1 MRSGQYKLAG
11 AGSRGAESRV
21 TVVGHFRSSQSDLPP
36 PDAFVGDFPHMN
48 SLLVTKNKLSDSRP
62 FNKSCE
68 NLSTS
73 GGGARGAVMRVEQ
86 RVKSLLQRGESRLRH
101 SDEGAPVEDVW
112 QYGHIV
118 TLPRRPRLSLA
129 LSHSALHHLSSDTA
143 SCLSGSS
150 GYSSSSSSSYG
161 SFKSSTSSSCS
172 TLPRKKSRRESSA
185 IPSGGD
191 LPPPLTR
198 SCTLVDNPMYDVTPA
213 TNPRNFSRN
222 KSPKRRGS
230 PPPSNEPLYDLTPDS
245 DPYNLDLCE
254 ARQGSPSTHDPIYD
268 VIPGGDPHS
277 PCRESLPQCHNNQ
290 LYDLT
295 RPSRL
300 LTPDSGTHGG
310 LDSLEESALDSLD
323 CSDPQNGMLDDEFF
337 EEEDQVAK
345 ECREYFERRL
355 KNSETLK
362 KRWSM
367 CSSDSGADPGD
378 NDVSATSIPT
388 SAHPLSIASNTSSIP
403 DDSNTSHSSS
413 ATQDTASPKKTPLDQ
428 KMEFLRKEIASL
440 MNQDNALFRQ
450 LLTLHDSISALKTSP
465 AHAYRPPSPA
475 SLDSF
480 TEEEDD
486 DDDDEEEEEDDDDDE
501 VVVGRTLQK
510 TGGRDDNLSDV
521 DEGLEMDHSTSHS
534 TSPTST
540 LSSNSSRDSQFSRY
554 SKVEYHDPHHI
565 LSDSSNTSLIST
577 NTPTAH
583 ISTKNNINVNYS
595 SIKNNIE
602 ECNST
607 TNFSSDTKR
616 RYSITTNEDFN
627 INITINNDDSSTFP
641 STTSRLSSSTSC
653 LSKSSC
659 YLSNEGLATNDLNM
673 DSLRG
678 SLDSFSAPEGRHFVR
693 TRVSIPPSARNRD
706 RSARPESFRLS
717 SDMATHTRVLLKAR
731 SFAGA
736 SLRESP
742 THKINGGRTFA
753 RTSLRENRQT
763 YHREKGQNQQSAM
776 SKMEFLQARFAN
788 TFGATSG
795 ENTLETPS
803 DDCVIISSSS
813 IHDVT
818 RKPEKEGFTQEFT
831 NKENKSVNVRSAEV
845 YTTLE
850 ATNIVIVNTPK
861 PEKHLENT
869 KGCYKQGNSKS
880 PKQASI
886 TEDGTFILAD
896 DDLYNN
902 ITNQSLRE
910 SALSLLDQDISSH
923 NPTEKDPDTHNQTT
937 HKVSLM
943 VPNSYI
949 NENYQDSKLQKLRTR
964 SFTGMV
970 TPCEISPDQS
980 SPREIL
986 DDSKINKK
994 GTLSLRITHDAESK
1008 RISRVA
1014 TMSRRAQITRDGYA
1028 FRFSSD
1034 LGLGASSKVNPKSK
1048 REVFV

>member
-185 IPSGGD
+185 IPRGGD

-213 TNPRNFSRN
+213 TDPRNFSRN

-428 KMEFLRKEIASL
+428 KMEFLRKEI
-440 MNQDNALFRQ
+440 
-450 LLTLHDSISALKTSP
+450 
-465 AHAYRPPSPA
+465 
-475 SLDSF
+475 
-480 TEEEDD
+480 
-486 DDDDEEEEEDDDDDE
+486 
-501 VVVGRTLQK
+501 V
-510 TGGRDDNLSDV
+510 
-521 DEGLEMDHSTSHS
+521 
-534 TSPTST
+534 
-540 LSSNSSRDSQFSRY
+540 SNRC
-554 SKVEYHDPHHI
+554 KV
-565 LSDSSNTSLIST
+565 T
-577 NTPTAH
+577 
-583 ISTKNNINVNYS
+583 
-595 SIKNNIE
+595 
-602 ECNST
+602 
-607 TNFSSDTKR
+607 
-616 RYSITTNEDFN
+616 
-627 INITINNDDSSTFP
+627 
-641 STTSRLSSSTSC
+641 
-653 LSKSSC
+653 
-659 YLSNEGLATNDLNM
+659 
-673 DSLRG
+673 
-678 SLDSFSAPEGRHFVR
+678 
-693 TRVSIPPSARNRD
+693 
-706 RSARPESFRLS
+706 
-717 SDMATHTRVLLKAR
+717 
-731 SFAGA
+731 
-736 SLRESP
+736 
-742 THKINGGRTFA
+742 
-753 RTSLRENRQT
+753 
-763 YHREKGQNQQSAM
+763 
-776 SKMEFLQARFAN
+776 
-788 TFGATSG
+788 
-795 ENTLETPS
+795 
-803 DDCVIISSSS
+803 
-813 IHDVT
+813 
-818 RKPEKEGFTQEFT
+818 
-831 NKENKSVNVRSAEV
+831 
-845 YTTLE
+845 
-850 ATNIVIVNTPK
+850 
-861 PEKHLENT
+861 
-869 KGCYKQGNSKS
+869 
-880 PKQASI
+880 
-886 TEDGTFILAD
+886 
-896 DDLYNN
+896 
-902 ITNQSLRE
+902 
-910 SALSLLDQDISSH
+910 
-923 NPTEKDPDTHNQTT
+923 
-937 HKVSLM
+937 
-943 VPNSYI
+943 
-949 NENYQDSKLQKLRTR
+949 
-964 SFTGMV
+964 
-970 TPCEISPDQS
+970 
-980 SPREIL
+980 
-986 DDSKINKK
+986 
-994 GTLSLRITHDAESK
+994 
-1008 RISRVA
+1008 
-1014 TMSRRAQITRDGYA
+1014 
-1028 FRFSSD
+1028 
-1034 LGLGASSKVNPKSK
+1034 
-1048 REVFV
+1048 